1 MIASLLLVCFLLYLF
16 FSGFNQAKQVSLETQ
31 TLNMNEQMD
40 RETAA
45 VEKEQKENIS
55 SDTAVEQEDQMD
67 HISNDIAAEEE
78 GQLKADSTNDKQ
90 TITQKIKE
98 KIREVVEGTIRLFRE
113 DLKIVAIG
121 DSLTQGVGDETESGG
136 FVGILDHT
144 FEDNKLNVTIENYG
158 KRGNRTDQLLKRLEN
173 KDIASS
179 IGKADTVLI
188 TIGSNDIMKVVKSNF
203 TNLTLEPFQKE
214 KEEYSKRLTAILHK
228 INELNPDTQIYLIG
242 FYNPFERPFG
252 DIEELGMIV
261 NNWNDVGRSVTEE
274 FENVDY
280 IPIADL
286 FVQSDIELL
295 DDDHFHPNTSG
306 YKLIAQR
313 ILENLNEMS
322 VDTEKTT
329 AEIE

>member
-1 MIASLLLVCFLLYLF
+1 M
-16 FSGFNQAKQVSLETQ
+16 
-31 TLNMNEQMD
+31 
-40 RETAA
+40 AA
-45 VEKEQKENIS
+45 VRAPS
-55 SDTAVEQEDQMD
+55 ARGR
-67 HISNDIAAEEE
+67 H
-78 GQLKADSTNDKQ
+78 
-90 TITQKIKE
+90 
-98 KIREVVEGTIRLFRE
+98 
-113 DLKIVAIG
+113 
-121 DSLTQGVGDETESGG
+121 GVDPA
-136 FVGILDHT
+136 
-144 FEDNKLNVTIENYG
+144 
-158 KRGNRTDQLLKRLEN
+158 RG
-173 KDIASS
+173 
-179 IGKADTVLI
+179 
-188 TIGSNDIMKVVKSNF
+188 MKVVKSNF

-228 INELNPDTQIYLIG
+228 INELNPDIQIYLIG

-252 DIEELGMIV
+252 DIEEFGMIV

-286 FVQSDIELL
+286 FVPSDIELL

-322 VDTEKTT
+322 VETENTT